1 MGFWDISLNP
11 LVYDLRYSKNG
22 FKKLTHTL
30 MDTRLFLTKGARIYN
45 GKKTVSSISA
55 AGRTGQ
61 LSIKE

>member
-1 MGFWDISLNP
+1 MGFGDFSLNL

-30 MDTRLFLTKGARIYN
+30 MGTRLFLTKGARIYN
-45 GKKTVSSISA
+45 GKKVSSISD

-61 LSIKE
+61 PSTKE